1 MLATGLQLDEF
12 TYKALVNGFCKVL
25 EMDSAKD
32 ILFAMLDVGIYGSY
46 CPYTWIIDGYCNQ
59 ENEAV
64 IRVPD
69 EFSRKGLCADWHR
82 KVYGFLEKLRDSD
95 KCL

>member
-1 MLATGLQLDEF
+1 MLAAGLQLDEF

-32 ILFAMLDVGIYGSY
+32 ILFAMLDVGIYASY

-69 EFSRKGLCADWHR
+69 EKVLETVIDLWHR